1 MTTIQPLLHHMEAAA
16 PPSQPTQH
24 THYSGTVQVPTGA
37 YDIIF
42 QCAGGAGGRGGK
54 GGSSRSNGGA
64 GMNVTSAVIKVGS
77 GINPPFTVF
86 LWPGT
91 AGVDAY
97 DPPVGDATFPNGC
110 SGWSGGAGGSS
121 AVGMSGGTGGS
132 SGGTDQAGSKS
143 CNVGGG
149 GSGGAASMIQIS
161 VPGGPSGY
169 AIIAGGGGGGG
180 GSSLAVGSAGGS
192 SNTWHVGTGNTSPL
206 GNSNG
211 GNGEIGTDTGDE
223 AGGGGGGGGMTF
235 TSASGGAKGGPNAG
249 WHGDGGDAGKSG
261 FRNDIVQVNSWSQNT
276 SGNGWTALYYK
287 TP

>member
-77 GINPPFTVF
+77 GINPPFTVN

-180 GSSLAVGSAGGS
+180 GSALAVGSAGGS

-223 AGGGGGGGGMTF
+223 AGGGGGGGGSTF
-235 TSASGGAKGGPNAG
+235 TSSTGGAVGSNNAASPGGAG
-249 WHGDGGDAGKSG
+249 NAGKSG